1 MFVKIFY
8 LQIMSFLAES
18 DDIKICHTASKS
30 LEFRV
35 SLDTKT

>member
-1 MFVKIFY
+1 
-8 LQIMSFLAES
+8 MSNSCGDLLSPNYEFLAES

-35 SLDTKT
+35 S